1 MKRFIVEILSY
12 ILKFIFAV
20 YSIPIIVI
28 LATAILLVILFICVF
43 GILIS
48 PLFLLFC
55 FIDWLSE
62 LDYGK

>member
-1 MKRFIVEILSY
+1 MKGFIVEILSY

-28 LATAILLVILFICVF
+28 LATVILLVILFICAF
-43 GILIS
+43 GIIIS

>member
-1 MKRFIVEILSY
+1 MKGFIVTILSF

-20 YSIPIIVI
+20 YSIPFIVI
-28 LATAILLVILFICVF
+28 LATAIIAVILFLCAF

-48 PLFLLFC
+48 PLYLLFSV
-55 FIDWLSE
+55 IDWLSE

>member
-1 MKRFIVEILSY
+1 MKGFIVEILSH

-28 LATAILLVILFICVF
+28 LATAIIAVILFIFVF

-48 PLFLLFC
+48 PLYLLFC
-55 FIDWLSE
+55 VIDWLSE
-62 LDYGK
+62 LD

>member
-1 MKRFIVEILSY
+1 MKGFIVEILSY

-20 YSIPIIVI
+20 YSIPVIVI
-28 LATAILLVILFICVF
+28 LATAILLVILFICAF
-43 GILIS
+43 GILIF

>member
-1 MKRFIVEILSY
+1 MKEFIVKILSF
-12 ILKFIFAV
+12 ILKLIFAV
-20 YSIPIIVI
+20 YSIPFIVI
-28 LATAILLVILFICVF
+28 LATAILLVILFMCVF